1 MEFVNDRVRE
11 YKGFKLRSTDPYG
24 LWSIHA
30 TKGSIPDML
39 KGSYT
44 GLREA
49 YQKIDSYLGMKQD
62 KENKPPIDKNTRKV
76 QQILAGTGAGA
87 G

>member
-1 MEFVNDRVRE
+1 MDGHMEFVNDRVRE

-39 KGSYT
+39 KGSSGSLPKDRLLSWY
-44 GLREA
+44 E
-49 YQKIDSYLGMKQD
+49 
-62 KENKPPIDKNTRKV
+62 TR
-76 QQILAGTGAGA
+76 
-87 G
+87 